1 MVDQEPQQ
9 QNPLRK
15 LSKFAAA
22 FRIRHPPTLLQRRRS
37 ENNNNNINSNNS
49 SNNSGQQAQPQR
61 RRLPRGWWP
70 DQGKRADQKLK
81 AMYDLKDETFVSV
94 VLSK

>member
-9 QNPLRK
+9 QNMRRK
-15 LSKFAAA
+15 LSARISAA
-22 FRIRHPPTLLQRRRS
+22 FRIRHPSTPLQRRRS
-37 ENNNNNINSNNS
+37 ENNSNTNNNS
-49 SNNSGQQAQPQR
+49 SHNSGQQSQQR

-70 DQGKRADQKLK
+70 DQKKRADQKLK

-94 VLSK
+94 VLSE